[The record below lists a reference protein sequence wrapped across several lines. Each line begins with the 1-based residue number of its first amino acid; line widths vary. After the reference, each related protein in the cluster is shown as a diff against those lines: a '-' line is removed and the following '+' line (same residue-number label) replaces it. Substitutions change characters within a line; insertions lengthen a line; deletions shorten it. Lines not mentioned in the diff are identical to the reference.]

1 MQQLFESFFYS
12 ANESLLTYGS
22 YDPKLVAISVLIAI
36 FAAFM
41 GFEVATQ
48 ATESEAGRRQVL
60 LTSGSIALG
69 GGVWSMHFVGM
80 LAFQLCTP
88 VEYSWQLTILSVL
101 PSVAASL
108 VALNLI
114 IQKTITLKQ
123 IFLGGVLVGAG
134 IGTMHYVG
142 MASMQMATLLRYDLV
157 MFLVSILVAVVL
169 AMLSLWV
176 RFGIARIG
184 KTRLSPRK
192 ANLLAAIVMGAAI
205 SGMHYTGMAAA
216 RFVLPPGL
224 ELSAQPAGISL
235 FLAAGVTAF
244 TILIISLVLGTSLL
258 FRYKDISEAASLNA
272 SRMRAMM
279 DTAVDGII
287 TINSRGIVVSVNK
300 AVSQILGWS
309 DEELLGENVSKI
321 MQDHDSAEHDNYLA
335 NYLRT
340 GKANIIGVGREVE
353 ALHRNGERVAVR
365 LAIGHVVQ
373 KDEDYFVAFLS
384 DIRHRIEM
392 ERALKENEAK
402 FRSLIS
408 NIPGIAYRCLTDK
421 EWPAIYISDAV
432 EKMTGYPAQDFTLPN
447 PKRSFAELIHPD
459 DLKRV
464 EQEVSNKTVFSIEYR
479 IIRKDGQ
486 ERWCFEH
493 GNLIQ
498 GEDRAEPWLDG
509 FIMDITDRKIME
521 QDMLLAKEKAEQA
534 AAARAAFLAN
544 MSHEIRTP
552 MNAIIGFSDILMDA
566 RLTADQYKH
575 LTTINRSAKSLL
587 HLLND
592 VLDSA
597 KLDKGKLELE
607 LRSFCLT
614 NEIDTVVS
622 TLWLQADA
630 KGLKLQVHI
639 DENIAPGYLGS
650 PDRIRQVLTNLVGNA
665 IKFTNEGEVNI
676 HVTLTSDNVLRFS
689 VQDTGIG
696 MSQEQQER
704 VFDAFAQADASMS
717 RKFGGTGLGTTIS
730 KQLIELMGGTISVQS
745 ELNKGTCFT
754 FELPLQA
761 TDIIAS
767 QSAGPKLQLPPLKIL
782 VVDDI
787 QQNIDLLQVLLGREG
802 HQVLT
807 ARDGQQALVRMV
819 ASKPDLVL
827 MDLQMPV
834 MDGLTAARER
844 RTLEQQQKLEKIPII
859 ALTASVLEQ
868 DKSAAEQAGMEGFAN
883 KPVDLIQLNNEMAR
897 VLGIDAS
904 TILAQESQSDNLLID
919 FKQGEKLWG
928 SKPNHLRE
936 LQTFIKNSSVYQQEM
951 RDALTLRDWS
961 QLQSVCHKL
970 KGVAGNVGLKSIL
983 NEMQELETAV
993 AQGDVAGVQRGLQQI
1008 QQTLEQV
1015 QAVLHEQIDDTTSEP
1030 ATEVLCN
1037 EIVPHLER
1045 LLTDCANNTYHEQDL
1060 TRLATLKST
1069 KFSETVASI
1078 EAALDDFNFTTA
1090 ASLVE
1095 LLLEEL
1101 RSEQE
1106 E

>member
-1 MQQLFESFFYS
+1 MQQLFDSFFYS

-22 YDPKLVAISVLIAI
+22 YDPRLVVISVLIAI

-48 ATESEAGRRQVL
+48 ATESKAGRRQVL
-60 LTSGSIALG
+60 FTAGSIALG

-80 LAFQLCTP
+80 LAFDLCTP
-88 VEYSWQLTILSVL
+88 VEYGWQLTILSVL
-101 PSVAASL
+101 PSIAASL

-224 ELSAQPAGISL
+224 ELSAQPEGISL

-258 FRYKDISEAASLNA
+258 FRYKDISEVANLNA

-321 MQDHDSAEHDNYLA
+321 MPDHDSAEHDSYLA
-335 NYLRT
+335 NYLKT

-365 LAIGHVVQ
+365 LGIGHVVQ
-373 KDEDYFVAFLS
+373 KNEDYFVAFLS

-421 EWPAIYISDAV
+421 EWPMVFISEAV
-432 EKMTGYPAQDFTLPN
+432 ENITGYNASEFTLPN
-447 PKRSFAELIHPD
+447 PKRSFADLYHPED
-459 DLKRV
+459 RERIYAEV
-464 EQEVSNKTVFSIEYR
+464 AEQGSFALEYR

-486 ERWCFEH
+486 VRWLFEH
-493 GNLIQ
+493 GNLVQ
-498 GEDRAEPWLDG
+498 GEESSEFWLDG

-607 LRSFCLT
+607 LRPFSLT
-614 NEIDTVVS
+614 DEIDAVVS

-639 DENIAPGYLGS
+639 DESIASGYLGS

-676 HVTLTSDNVLRFS
+676 GVTLTRDNVLRFS

-696 MSQEQQER
+696 MSQEQLER

-745 ELNKGTCFT
+745 ELNNGTSFT
-754 FELPLQA
+754 FELPLEA
-761 TDIIAS
+761 TDVVAS
-767 QSAGPKLQLPPLKIL
+767 QGAGPKLQLPPLKIL

-844 RTLEQQQKLEKIPII
+844 RAQEQQQNLANIPII

-897 VLGIDAS
+897 VLGIDTS
-904 TILAQESQSDNLLID
+904 TILAHESQSDNLLID
-919 FKQGEKLWG
+919 FKQGEQLWG
-928 SKPNHLRE
+928 SKAKHLRE
-936 LQTFIKNSSVYQQEM
+936 LQTFLNNSSAYQQEI
-951 RDALTLRDWS
+951 RDALTLKDWS
-961 QLQSVCHKL
+961 QLQSVSHKV

-983 NEMQELETAV
+983 NAMQELENAV
-993 AQGDVAGVQRGLQQI
+993 AQKDIVMVQRVSQQI
-1008 QQTLEQV
+1008 QQSLEQV
-1015 QAVLHEQIDDTTSEP
+1015 GAALQEHSDDPVIEP
-1030 ATEVLCN
+1030 ETEVLFS
-1037 EIVPHLER
+1037 EIIPHLQR
-1045 LLTDCANNTYHEQDL
+1045 LLADCAHNTYHEQDL
-1060 TRLATLKST
+1060 THLASLKAT
-1069 KFSETVASI
+1069 KFSETVTRI
-1078 EAALDDFNFTTA
+1078 EAALDDFNFTKA
-1090 ASLVE
+1090 ATEIE
-1095 LLLEEL
+1095 LLLEEIQ
-1101 RSEQE
+1101 SEQE
-1106 E
+1106 K